1 LTLPLKSAILSHM
14 LPMIA
19 AVLLSTGTVTLEGS
33 LVWGYTDVHRQ
44 VLEYRQSVGQV
55 PEYVQVDECVSVVG
69 GCGWIGDQADLFLPG
84 GRFAARLWVCDCAA
98 AHDLEWNRERG
109 RVAEV
114 PWVLANQWWNPA
126 IGPLPGVRIRHYS
139 TERPFHPQ

>member
-1 LTLPLKSAILSHM
+1 LTPLLKSVILSCM
-14 LPMIA
+14 LPIIA

-55 PEYVQVDECVSVVG
+55 PEYVQVEECVSVVG
-69 GCGWIGDQADLFLPG
+69 GCGWIGDRVDLFLPDG
-84 GRFAARLWVCDCAA
+84 QFAARLWVCDCAA
-98 AHDLEWNRERG
+98 AHDLEWNRQRG

-114 PWVLANQWWNPA
+114 SWVLADRWWDPA
-126 IGPLPGVRIRHYS
+126 VGPLLGVKVVHRSARWS
-139 TERPFHPQ
+139 FRPQ